1 MEVSS
6 YWYWYYCSTSRDEEG
21 KKKGDEDKRRR
32 RYVKPKRQVKVT
44 FSYYVS
50 SRLNLILF
58 KFVKKFIA
66 KI

>member
-1 MEVSS
+1 MK
-6 YWYWYYCSTSRDEEG
+6 D
-21 KKKGDEDKRRR
+21 KEDKRRR
-32 RYVKPKRQVKVT
+32 RYVKPKRKMKVT

-58 KFVKKFIA
+58 KFAKKFIV